1 MDCYLHGLVSWCF
14 IVFYSVCAFVESS
27 RLVHSSE
34 SRATNSFSQGG
45 TYGRIQPQFGA
56 VKQKPSTELRERPRP
71 VTVNCHPD
79 AMEVVVQAD
88 MFDTGLQV
96 DGGHLRL
103 GSDSAG
109 EECGAV
115 PSGEA
120 EFTIRA
126 QLVDCGTKL
135 SSTKE
140 KLIYDNV
147 LVFSPEPSTDGLLR
161 LDGAAIP
168 VECHY
173 NKKYSVGGVSLH
185 PTWVPLVATASAEDQ
200 IDFHLLL
207 MTDDWTFQR
216 GSYTYFL
223 GDSIHFEVSAV
234 IGNHMPLRVYV
245 DHCVGTATP
254 DADVALRYDFV
265 EHGCLTDAYLT
276 NSSSCFLPRTEE
288 HTLRFQLDAFIFYQA
303 PSNQVYITC
312 HVKAVPAT
320 MTATSQNRACSLTEN
335 RWHSVDGNDEA
346 CRSCNIA
353 HHVEETQ
360 STQPPKTTMNAKAR
374 PTLSSLEGLVQNR
387 PKHHPATYVRF
398 RPRLHQR
405 RHTKHEQSSAKLMKG
420 GTDYVARRLQLGP
433 LTVLPFSNHITS
445 LADPKTVSNKTT

>member
-34 SRATNSFSQGG
+34 SSATNSFSQGG

-135 SSTKE
+135 SVST
-140 KLIYDNV
+140 
-147 LVFSPEPSTDGLLR
+147 
-161 LDGAAIP
+161 A
-168 VECHY
+168 
-173 NKKYSVGGVSLH
+173 
-185 PTWVPLVATASAEDQ
+185 
-200 IDFHLLL
+200 
-207 MTDDWTFQR
+207 
-216 GSYTYFL
+216 
-223 GDSIHFEVSAV
+223 
-234 IGNHMPLRVYV
+234 
-245 DHCVGTATP
+245 
-254 DADVALRYDFV
+254 
-265 EHGCLTDAYLT
+265 
-276 NSSSCFLPRTEE
+276 
-288 HTLRFQLDAFIFYQA
+288 
-303 PSNQVYITC
+303 
-312 HVKAVPAT
+312 
-320 MTATSQNRACSLTEN
+320 
-335 RWHSVDGNDEA
+335 
-346 CRSCNIA
+346 
-353 HHVEETQ
+353 
-360 STQPPKTTMNAKAR
+360 
-374 PTLSSLEGLVQNR
+374 SSLERGSVTAVFWSKVSPFTKQN
-387 PKHHPATYVRF
+387 
-398 RPRLHQR
+398 
-405 RHTKHEQSSAKLMKG
+405 E
-420 GTDYVARRLQLGP
+420 
-433 LTVLPFSNHITS
+433 
-445 LADPKTVSNKTT
+445 